1 MLESQTKTENKLT
14 VYDCIIISSNAE
26 ESMTNGDLFLYSWLI
41 ITDSYVIVHYLL
53 FGSTFV
59 LLDFT

>member
-26 ESMTNGDLFLYSWLI
+26 ESMTNGDLFLYSRLI
-41 ITDSYVIVHYLL
+41 ITDSYVIVNYLL
-53 FGSTFV
+53 FGSAFV
-59 LLDFT
+59 LWDFT

>member
-41 ITDSYVIVHYLL
+41 ITENYVIVHYLL
-53 FGSTFV
+53 FGSAFV